1 MIQTIDVNTFIDLT
15 QLEAIDLSH
24 NALRI
29 VPMELFQLPH
39 LRNLYLNNNNL
50 YDMNQN
56 LEALVKPIKAPI
68 QILNVANCNL
78 NEVPFFGI
86 LPDLYSL
93 NISSN
98 PLKDIKSQNFSP
110 LCNIKKID
118 LNETRMQPCTCQI
131 IINYLRLRSVMLE
144 KEVLCDVSPAA
155 GMSHLKLFFWVFLLI
170 ISLL

>member
-1 MIQTIDVNTFIDLT
+1 MIQTIDENTFIDLT

-50 YDMNQN
+50 YDMNKN
-56 LEALVKPIKAPI
+56 LEALIKPIKAPL
-68 QILNVANCNL
+68 QILSVANCNL
-78 NEVPFFGI
+78 NEVPSLGI
-86 LPDLYSL
+86 LPDLYFL

-110 LCNIKKID
+110 FCNLKTID

-131 IINYLRLRSVMLE
+131 ILTYLRHRSVMLKTE
-144 KEVLCDVSPAA
+144 FLCDVSPAA
-155 GMSHLKLFFWVFLLI
+155 GRIFIMILWI
-170 ISLL
+170 GY